1 MNARTAGRRDWRFW
15 SLVGG
20 AVTAALVVSAVSHWR
35 DDILRT
41 MLDPKT
47 PYQTYRPPP
56 APNYAEPS
64 AWALLPPMR
73 WAAGDPPADVFFVH
87 PTTYDGGR
95 HWNGPIDDKRS
106 AKVLLRTMLPNY
118 AGPFERVGRVFA
130 PRYRQA
136 SLYSFLT
143 LRDDAREARRFAYR
157 DVEAAWRAFRAR
169 YDKGR
174 PLVIVGVEQGGQL
187 TARLLT
193 EVVAKDPAAM
203 ARLSGAYL
211 IDTVVPKDAFAP
223 GSAMPAC
230 EARKQAR
237 CVVAWAQ
244 VDADDA
250 DANDKL
256 DRALVW
262 RGDQLETL
270 KGRPA
275 LCVNPISATLG
286 GAAVAR
292 DSLGAANA
300 TGTAWGKR
308 PTVIPGQV
316 SAHCEG
322 GLLRAFR
329 PLLPM
334 LQPPP
339 AWAARL
345 KEPPYNLFWADL
357 EADAK
362 VRVSTLMGRA
372 DFPASA
378 PPIETSVD
386 VRTVGVRRAN

>member
-1 MNARTAGRRDWRFW
+1 MSGRDWRFW

-20 AVTAALVVSAVSHWR
+20 AAAAGLICSAVSHWR

-47 PYQTYRPPP
+47 PYQTYTPPP
-56 APNYAEPS
+56 APDYARPE
-64 AWALLPPMR
+64 AWALLPPAR
-73 WAAGDPPADVFFVH
+73 WEAGSPPADVFFVH

-106 AKVLLRTMLPNY
+106 AKLLTRTMLPNY

-174 PLVIVGVEQGGQL
+174 PIIIVGAEQGGQL

-193 EVVAKDPAAM
+193 EVVVKDPAAM
-203 ARLSGAYL
+203 SRLAGAFL
-211 IDTVVPKDAFAP
+211 IDTVVPETAFLATAP
-223 GSAMPAC
+223 LPAC
-230 EARKQAR
+230 ASRKQAR
-237 CVVAWAQ
+237 CVVAWAT

-250 DANDKL
+250 EAKDKL

-262 RGDQLETL
+262 RGEQLETL

-275 LCVNPISATLG
+275 LCVNPISGTIG
-286 GAAVAR
+286 GAAPAGI
-292 DSLGAANA
+292 SLGAANA
-300 TGTAWGKR
+300 TAKPWGKR
-308 PTVIPGQV
+308 PTVMPGQV
-316 SAHCEG
+316 TARCEG
-322 GLLRAFR
+322 GLLRAAG

-339 AWAARL
+339 SWSARL

-362 VRVSTLMGRA
+362 ARVSTLMGRP

-386 VRTVGVRRAN
+386 VRTVGTTRAN